1 MIKTRWHQ
9 IKLFCS
15 IVVLGGILPAGFI
28 PQAEA
33 ANVVV
38 IVNKARAAS
47 EITLKDLK
55 KIYKGDKNS
64 WKEGGAIHFYLPP
77 SGSPSMTV
85 LLKNVLHV
93 ASEDDL
99 NKFYITAVFQ
109 QSIVSVPQGA
119 ASDAE
124 SVQRVSFDPDG
135 IALVEESSIPE
146 GALVVKKAIEG
157 INN

>member
-1 MIKTRWHQ
+1 MIKTRWYQ
-9 IKLFCS
+9 VKLFCA
-15 IVVLGGILPAGFI
+15 IVILGGILPAGFI

-55 KIYKGDKNS
+55 KIYQGNKNS

-77 SGSPSMTV
+77 SGSPAMSA

-93 ASEDDL
+93 ASEDEL

-109 QSIVSVPQGA
+109 QNIVSVPQGA
-119 ASDAE
+119 ASDVE

-146 GALVVKKAIEG
+146 GALVVKKTIEG

>member
-1 MIKTRWHQ
+1 
-9 IKLFCS
+9 
-15 IVVLGGILPAGFI
+15 
-28 PQAEA
+28 
-33 ANVVV
+33 VV

-47 EITLKDLK
+47 EITRKDLK
-55 KIYKGDKNS
+55 KIYQGNKNS
-64 WKEGGAIHFYLPP
+64 WKGGGAIHFYLPP
-77 SGSPSMTV
+77 SGSPSMSA

-124 SVQRVSFDPDG
+124 SIQKVSDDPDG
-135 IALVEESSIPE
+135 MALVEESSIPE
-146 GALVVKKAIEG
+146 GALVVKKTIEG